1 MLNDIY
7 IYENRDL
14 IYLKLYERKA
24 RRLSLNITVLGPDR
38 LKGNARYEKFLSLY
52 EHYSVNSF
60 GFEVS
65 CFARYFAIAEAHKSE
80 DAFILSDSDIY
91 LVNNLQ
97 HIREDTSLQGI
108 FIGSEGFYGEGSEHQ
123 ISPHFS
129 FWNKALINSFTDY
142 LLETY
147 ERNKQDHF
155 LARHYEMQ
163 QEKIGRTAISDMTL
177 LYMWVKEKGIPYLNS
192 NAIGNSL
199 GIDHNI
205 SAVYSENGVYQ
216 SFGDRKAITLKG
228 ETVYCR
234 SIDGRVQPMS
244 VLHFQG
250 EYKWVLK
257 YFYQGSLA
265 RFYWFTVSRALKRG
279 LKPGK

>member
-1 MLNDIY
+1 MPKTDDKIVHMLNDIY

-24 RRLSLNITVLGPDR
+24 RRLSLNLTVIGPDQ
-38 LKGNARYEKFLSLY
+38 LKGNTRYEQFLSLY
-52 EHYSVNSF
+52 EHYSVNSVE
-60 GFEVS
+60 FEVS
-65 CFARYFAIAEAHKSE
+65 CFARYFAIAEAHKNE
-80 DAFILSDSDIY
+80 DTFILSDSDIY

-97 HIREDTSLQGI
+97 HIREDTSLQGV

-142 LLETY
+142 LLEVY
-147 ERNKQDHF
+147 KRNKQDHF
-155 LARHYEMQ
+155 LARHYKIQ

-192 NAIGNSL
+192 NAISSSL

-205 SAVYSENGVYQ
+205 SSVYSENGVYQ
-216 SFGDRKAITLKG
+216 SFCNRKAIKLKG
-228 ETVYCR
+228 EAVYCKAT
-234 SIDGRVQPMS
+234 DGKARRCLYCIS
-244 VLHFQG
+244 R
-250 EYKWVLK
+250 
-257 YFYQGSLA
+257 GSTS
-265 RFYWFTVSRALKRG
+265 RF
-279 LKPGK
+279 